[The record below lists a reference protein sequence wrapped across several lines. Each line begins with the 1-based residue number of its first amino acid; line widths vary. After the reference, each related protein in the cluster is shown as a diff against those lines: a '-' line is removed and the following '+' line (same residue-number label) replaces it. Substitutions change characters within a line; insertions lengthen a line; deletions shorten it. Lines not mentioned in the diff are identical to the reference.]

1 MTICSTK
8 QKIKEWVRRY
18 MPVEA
23 GSLGVNLVV
32 SWAVCRVSGSV
43 VIGAVS
49 GAIAGMVCYYS
60 VCTVREFIYN
70 WRLVQMEDSAR
81 KVFVVLSKTA
91 RDVAV
96 EFGIFG
102 VIDGFITRPAI
113 MLGCS
118 SLTSVYAV
126 NIVIGKIL
134 ADALYYSFAIGAY
147 ELKKRYWRRV
157 PSSAPI
163 EAS

>member
-1 MTICSTK
+1 MTICSAR

-23 GSLGVNLVV
+23 GSLGINLVV
-32 SWAVCRVSGSV
+32 SWAVCRVSGSLAV
-43 VIGAVS
+43 GAVS

-60 VCTVREFIYN
+60 VCTIREFIYN
-70 WRLVQMEDSAR
+70 WRLVQREDSAC
-81 KVFVVLSKTA
+81 KVFVALSKTV

-96 EFGIFG
+96 EFGFFG
-102 VIDGFITRPAI
+102 AIDGFITRPAI

-118 SLTSVYAV
+118 SLTSVYAA
-126 NIVIGKIL
+126 NIVIGKVL

-147 ELKKRYWRRV
+147 ELKKRYWRSV
-157 PSSAPI
+157 DQCTS